1 MHIRTAVFIVVLSV
15 ATIFLGRWYFIH
27 KPDQIVIQQK
37 TPEKT
42 SIPLPV
48 PPPAE
53 VVGKLLLAPL
63 DVSTG
68 AASES
73 AMLQFVQKNALAGIT
88 VFGES
93 ISTQSAARLK
103 DAVAA
108 IDSTLI
114 IATDHEGGTVQR
126 YVGKGFTRLPSWRQQ
141 CELSSEERRRLLKQ
155 SAQELS
161 SYGVNVVFAPVLDLS
176 EEKSILASRACS
188 SDPLLT
194 AEAARD
200 YVSIF
205 SAEKILPVLKHYPG
219 IGAATVDLHTGLDA
233 LFDTPAELP
242 LFKSLAE
249 FEPTPGIMTAHIL
262 VQKISEDAPCA
273 LSPLC
278 LVSVRENAPKSIV
291 FTDALEMLSARY
303 NIADPQQ
310 PLALAQVALKAVYA
324 GNTVLVF
331 GKGVTPS
338 ELEVVLQTLKKEY
351 TEQAAFRTKVMESL
365 ALLETL
371 QKTLE

>member
-1 MHIRTAVFIVVLSV
+1 MHIRTAVFIVALSIT
-15 ATIFLGRWYFIH
+15 TIFLGRWYFLH
-27 KPDQIVIQQK
+27 KPDQVTVQQK
-37 TPEKT
+37 MPEKT

-48 PPPAE
+48 PPSAE

-68 AASES
+68 VASES
-73 AMLQFVQKNALAGIT
+73 AVLQFVQEKGLAGIT

-93 ISTQSAARLK
+93 ISTQSAARIK
-103 DAVAA
+103 QAVAT
-108 IDSTLI
+108 INGSLI
-114 IATDHEGGTVQR
+114 IAVDHEGGTVQR
-126 YVGKGFTRLPSWRQQ
+126 YAGKGFTHLPSWRQQ
-141 CELSSEERRRLLKQ
+141 CVLSAEERRRLLKK

-161 SYGVNVVFAPVLDLS
+161 DYGVNVVFAPVLDLS
-176 EEKSILASRACS
+176 EEKSILASRTCS

-233 LFDTPAELP
+233 LFNTPAELP

-278 LVSVRENAPKSIV
+278 LVSLRKNAPKSIV

-338 ELEVVLQTLKKEY
+338 ELEVVLETLKKEY
-351 TEQAAFRTKVMESL
+351 TEHAAFREKVMESL
-365 ALLETL
+365 AQLENL
-371 QKTLE
+371 QKTLQ

>member
-1 MHIRTAVFIVVLSV
+1 MHIRTAVFIVLLSV

-27 KPDQIVIQQK
+27 KPHQVIIQQAM
-37 TPEKT
+37 PEKT
-42 SIPLPV
+42 TIPLPV

-53 VVGKLLLAPL
+53 IVGKLLLAPL

-73 AMLQFVQKNALAGIT
+73 AVLQFVQDNALAGIT

-93 ISTQSAARLK
+93 ISTQSAARVK
-103 DAVAA
+103 EAIAA
-108 IDSTLI
+108 IDTTLI

-126 YVGKGFTRLPSWRQQ
+126 YAGKGFTRLPSWRQQ
-141 CELSSEERRRLLKQ
+141 CELSSEERRRMLRQ

-161 SYGVNVVFAPVLDLS
+161 QYGVNVVFAPVLDLS
-176 EEKSILASRACS
+176 EKKSILASRTCS
-188 SDPLLT
+188 ADPLLT

-200 YVSIF
+200 YISIF

-219 IGAATVDLHTGLDA
+219 IGAATVDLHTELDA
-233 LFDTPAELP
+233 LSDTPTELP

-249 FEPTPGIMTAHIL
+249 FQPTPGIMTAHIL
-262 VQKISEDAPCA
+262 VKKISEDAPCS

-303 NIADPQQ
+303 NIADSQQ
-310 PLALAQVALKAVYA
+310 PLSLAQVALKAVYA

-338 ELEVVLQTLKKEY
+338 ELEVVLKTLKKEY
-351 TEQAAFRTKVMESL
+351 TEHATFREKVMESL

>member
-1 MHIRTAVFIVVLSV
+1 MHIRTAALIVALSV
-15 ATIFLGRWYFIH
+15 ATILLGRWYFLH
-27 KPDQIVIQQK
+27 KPQQVVFQQK
-37 TPEKT
+37 MPEIT
-42 SIPLPV
+42 SIPLPA

-63 DVSTG
+63 DVSKG

-73 AMLQFVQKNALAGIT
+73 AMLQFVKDNTLAGVTI
-88 VFGES
+88 FGES
-93 ISTQSAARLK
+93 ISTQSAAQVK
-103 DAVAA
+103 QAVAA
-108 IDSTLI
+108 IDDSLI

-126 YVGKGFTRLPSWRQQ
+126 YAGKGFTRLPSWRQQ
-141 CELSSEERRRLLKQ
+141 CELSSKERRQVLKQ

-161 SYGVNVVFAPVLDLS
+161 QYGVNVVFAPVLDLS
-176 EEKSILASRACS
+176 EKKSVLASRTCS

-200 YVSIF
+200 YISIF

-219 IGAATVDLHTGLDA
+219 IGAATVDLHTNLDA
-233 LFDTPAELP
+233 LSEIPAELS

-249 FEPTPGIMTAHIL
+249 FQPTPGVMTAHIL
-262 VQKISEDAPCA
+262 VKQISEDAPCT

-278 LVSVRENAPKSIV
+278 LVSVRESAPKSIV

-303 NIADPQQ
+303 NIDDPQQ
-310 PLALAQVALKAVYA
+310 PLELAQVALKAVYA

-331 GKGVTPS
+331 GKGVTTS
-338 ELEVVLQTLKKEY
+338 ELEVVLETLKKEY
-351 TEQAAFRTKVMESL
+351 TENAAFREKVMESL
-365 ALLETL
+365 AVLETL
-371 QKTLE
+371 DTIRK